1 MSREKLLQEGWLQLK
16 MFDCFESKE
25 LIVSGIYKYAWIF

>member
-16 MFDCFESKE
+16 IFNYFESKD
-25 LIVSGIYKYAWIF
+25 LILSGVYKYAWIL